1 MSAKSEICIS
11 YFRFQTLFLTSSPPT
26 GNTDLKTLNVINAF
40 KLPFTL
46 HVDMWMHWT
55 VMNTHYYK

>member
-40 KLPFTL
+40 KLTIYL
-46 HVDMWMHWT
+46 TCGYVDALDR
-55 VMNTHYYK
+55 NEYSLL